1 MSSAN
6 NCAEIQ
12 FKLLNER
19 VLSTGGEP
27 CTGFLEQYL
36 QNSYSLGK
44 IQNLGDPDRSEE
56 KI

>member
-6 NCAEIQ
+6 NFAEIQ
-12 FKLLNER
+12 CKLLNER
-19 VLSTGGEP
+19 ALSTGGEP
-27 CTGFLEQYL
+27 CTGFLGQYL

-44 IQNLGDPDRSEE
+44 IQNLGDPELSEE